1 VDVVLLQ
8 SSVLDLKRL
17 QSGQPAFNVA
27 TNLQFVVSDLQE
39 LRLGLVGLS
48 LGNDWLALGC
58 GHEAGAGPGAELPQ
72 IDLPAP
78 WLAPWL
84 TAANR

>member
-48 LGNDWLALGC
+48 LGNDWLALALDDALNTHRWQALG
-58 GHEAGAGPGAELPQ
+58 L
-72 IDLPAP
+72 LS
-78 WLAPWL
+78 
-84 TAANR
+84 AAIMLG